1 MEAILT
7 ADKIII
13 VLAHEWGG
21 IDVPDAIGH
30 RNVDGY
36 VQVICLSGIWY
47 DILTND
53 EARHMWE

>member
-1 MEAILT
+1 MYGTLT

-13 VLAHEWGG
+13 VLAHEWK
-21 IDVPDAIGH
+21 DVDVQDAMGH
-30 RNVDGY
+30 RNIDGY
-36 VQVICLSGIWY
+36 VQVICMSGIWY